1 MFSKILT
8 KIVRF
13 YLFGFL
19 AVLGYFFL
27 KMLWDGFRETGWAFF
42 DLGLTWAD
50 SYWIFGLCVG
60 LIGVFFLLK
69 GWAKRAKWLYD
80 NDANYRREVD
90 RDYVESVKREMNR
103 ERRK

>member
-19 AVLGYFFL
+19 AVLGYLFL

-60 LIGVFFLLK
+60 FGGCFLLLK
-69 GWAKRAKWLYD
+69 LNYWLYKHDPIYRKNTDEDNARQHARDHAKRWK
-80 NDANYRREVD
+80 
-90 RDYVESVKREMNR
+90 
-103 ERRK
+103 